1 MSNQP
6 KKLTAKQTSRALFDV
21 AKTTF
26 KIAPGMVLLQ
36 IIGSAVTAGLPILT
50 TYFAALTTTSLAEAY
65 AGVDGAGER
74 VLWLVAATAVIG
86 ATQMAWST
94 FENYYSQLMRFQLET
109 VKIGRAHV

>member
-50 TYFAALTTTSLAEAY
+50 T
-65 AGVDGAGER
+65 
-74 VLWLVAATAVIG
+74 
-86 ATQMAWST
+86 
-94 FENYYSQLMRFQLET
+94 
-109 VKIGRAHV
+109 